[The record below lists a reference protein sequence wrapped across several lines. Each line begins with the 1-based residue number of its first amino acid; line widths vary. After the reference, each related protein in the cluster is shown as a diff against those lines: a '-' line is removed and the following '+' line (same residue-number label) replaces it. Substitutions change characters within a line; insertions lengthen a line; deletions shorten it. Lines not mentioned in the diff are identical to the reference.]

1 MLECGNTLKRQL
13 KVQTMNKSSV
23 ITRVA
28 EICKKVGDVLKS
40 LTEKEEQSK
49 DVFRGKLLSKHKI
62 E

>member
-1 MLECGNTLKRQL
+1 
-13 KVQTMNKSSV
+13 MNKSSV